1 MEEIIASTYRIIR
14 KLGSGGGNV
23 YLADHLRLN
32 KKVVLKADKRRVTTR
47 TSLLRREADVL
58 KNLNHPN
65 IPKVYDFFVEEDTVY
80 TVMDYIE
87 GESLDRPLK
96 RGEHFS
102 QPQVIQW
109 AKELL
114 DALDI
119 SIVRH
124 TETRR
129 GDLYIVMSSR
139 RI

>member
-1 MEEIIASTYRIIR
+1 MEEVIASTYRIIK
-14 KLGSGGGNV
+14 KLGSGGGGNV

-32 KKVVLKADKRRVTTR
+32 ADKRRITTK
-47 TSLLRREADVL
+47 TALLRREADVL

-65 IPKVYDFFVEEDTVY
+65 IPKVYDFFVEDDTVY

-114 DALDI
+114 DKN
-119 SIVRH
+119 
-124 TETRR
+124 E
-129 GDLYIVMSSR
+129 YINR
-139 RI
+139 NTK

>member
-14 KLGSGGGNV
+14 KLGSGGGGNV

-96 RGEHFS
+96 RGEHF
-102 QPQVIQW
+102 
-109 AKELL
+109 
-114 DALDI
+114 
-119 SIVRH
+119 
-124 TETRR
+124 
-129 GDLYIVMSSR
+129 
-139 RI
+139 